1 MGGNEMTSLLVQGA
15 ADLKPGEMKKFSIS
29 GTDILIT
36 NLDGAFYAIANTC
49 THMGGS
55 LANGNLENGVV
66 KCPRHGAEYDV
77 KTGKCV
83 GKLSFLFVKKLTDGV
98 QAYPVEMKDGQ
109 VYVQI

>member
-1 MGGNEMTSLLVQGA
+1 MTSLLVQGA
-15 ADLKPGEMKKFSIS
+15 AELMPGEMKKFNIS
-29 GTDILIT
+29 GRDILIT
-36 NLDGAFYAIANTC
+36 NLDGSFYAIANTC

-55 LANGNLENGVV
+55 LADGLLENGVV

-98 QAYPVEMKDGQ
+98 QAYPVEIKDGQ

>member
-1 MGGNEMTSLLVQGA
+1 MVSLLVQGA
-15 ADLKPGEMKKFSIS
+15 AELNPGEMKKFSIA
-29 GTDILIT
+29 GTDLLIT
-36 NLDGAFYAIANTC
+36 NLDGTFYAIANTC

-55 LANGNLENGVV
+55 LADGHLENGIV

-98 QAYPVEMKDGQ
+98 KSFPVEVKDGQ

>member
-1 MGGNEMTSLLVQGA
+1 MTSVLAQGA

-36 NLDGAFYAIANTC
+36 NLDGTFYAIANTC

-55 LANGNLENGVV
+55 LANGQLENGVV

-83 GKLSFLFVKKLTDGV
+83 GKLSFLLIKKFTDGV
-98 QAYPVEMKDGQ
+98 QAYPVEVKDGEI
-109 VYVQI
+109 YIQI

>member
-1 MGGNEMTSLLVQGA
+1 MTNFLVQGA
-15 ADLKPGEMKKFSIS
+15 ADLNPGEMKKFSIS
-29 GTDILIT
+29 GIDILIT
-36 NLDGAFYAIANTC
+36 NLDGTFYAIANTC

-55 LANGNLENGVV
+55 LADGNLENGIV

-83 GKLSFLFVKKLTDGV
+83 GKLSFLLVKKFTDGV
-98 QAYPVEMKDGQ
+98 KAYPIEIKDGQ